1 MSSKGTEVETM
12 RAIKQHI
19 EEAARFVDIGQ
30 CALSHQCALMIDF
43 NLRQVATVAP
53 VSAPK
58 VENAVSF

>member
-19 EEAARFVDIGQ
+19 EEASGFVDIGQ
-30 CALSHQCALMIDF
+30 CALTHQCALMIDCY
-43 NLRQVATVAP
+43 LRQVATVAP

-58 VENAVSF
+58 VEAAVSF